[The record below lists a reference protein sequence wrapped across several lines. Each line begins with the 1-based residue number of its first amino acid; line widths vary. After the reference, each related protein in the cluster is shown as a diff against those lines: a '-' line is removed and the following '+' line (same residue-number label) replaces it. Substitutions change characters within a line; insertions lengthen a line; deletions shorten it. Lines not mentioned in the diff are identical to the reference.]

1 MKRLPE
7 GMSRVNRL
15 GCGVEYRLCGLA
27 PTCSIIITMNSI
39 QKLLEDCY
47 TLIRN
52 DPSLLAKA
60 DWASRFEQAL
70 KQLKSAEASRA
81 QQLQDVEDAEHAHD
95 AANLARMKTLGQLNT
110 LHKSLAA
117 ALPEIVH
124 HDPQAAALLRIE
136 WLLKH
141 GSADPAAAAAAKA
154 AEMEAPMPSR
164 EVLEAV
170 AVGKREFN
178 KLQLEFTVGEVMVLT
193 GWEMTPIELIEKG
206 GPWLAQKVL
215 DHQNK

>member
-1 MKRLPE
+1 M
-7 GMSRVNRL
+7 N
-15 GCGVEYRLCGLA
+15 
-27 PTCSIIITMNSI
+27 PT

-47 TLIRN
+47 ALFGN
-52 DPSLLAKA
+52 DPALLAKS
-60 DWASRFEQAL
+60 DWAPRFEQAL
-70 KQLKSAEASRA
+70 KQLQAANASKSQQA
-81 QQLQDVEDAEHAHD
+81 QDIEDAEHARD
-95 AANLARMKTLGQLNT
+95 AANLARMKIMGQLNT

-141 GSADPAAAAAAKA
+141 GSADPTAAAAAKA

-170 AVGKREFN
+170 VAGKREFN
-178 KLQLEFTVGEVMVLT
+178 KAQLEFTVGEVMVLT

-206 GPWLAQKVL
+206 GPWLASKVL

>member
-1 MKRLPE
+1 
-7 GMSRVNRL
+7 
-15 GCGVEYRLCGLA
+15 
-27 PTCSIIITMNSI
+27 MNPI
-39 QKLLEDCY
+39 QTLLEECQA
-47 TLIRN
+47 LIGK
-52 DPSLLAKA
+52 DPALMEKL
-60 DWASRFEQAL
+60 DWAGRFEQAF
-70 KQLKSAEASRA
+70 KQLQSADAA
-81 QQLQDVEDAEHAHD
+81 KKQQLQDIEDAEHARD
-95 AANLARMKTLGQLNT
+95 AANLARMKVMGQLNT

-117 ALPEIVH
+117 ALPEITH
-124 HDPQAAALLRIE
+124 HDPQAEALLRIE

-141 GSADPAAAAAAKA
+141 GAGDPAAAAAAKA

>member
-1 MKRLPE
+1 
-7 GMSRVNRL
+7 
-15 GCGVEYRLCGLA
+15 
-27 PTCSIIITMNSI
+27 MNPI
-39 QKLLEDCY
+39 QKLLEDSY
-47 TLIRN
+47 ALIRS
-52 DPSLLAKA
+52 DASAMAKG

-70 KQLKSAEASRA
+70 KQLQSSDAANA
-81 QQLQDVEDAEHAHD
+81 QHLQDIEDAEHARD
-95 AANLARMKTLGQLNT
+95 AANLARMKILGQLNT

-136 WLLKH
+136 WLLKN
-141 GSADPAAAAAAKA
+141 GSADPTAAAAAKA

-170 AVGKREFN
+170 LAGKRNFN
-178 KLQLEFTVGEVMVLT
+178 KAQLEFTVGEVMVLT

-206 GPWLAQKVL
+206 ESWLAQQVL
-215 DHQNK
+215 NHQNK

>member
-1 MKRLPE
+1 
-7 GMSRVNRL
+7 MS
-15 GCGVEYRLCGLA
+15 
-27 PTCSIIITMNSI
+27 SI

-47 TLIRN
+47 AVIRS
-52 DPSLLAKA
+52 DPALMAKS
-60 DWASRFEQAL
+60 DWALRFVQAIKELQAL
-70 KQLKSAEASRA
+70 ESSRA
-81 QQLQDVEDAEHAHD
+81 QQLQDVEDAEHARD
-95 AANLARMKTLGQLNT
+95 AANLARMKIMGQLNT

-141 GSADPAAAAAAKA
+141 GTGDPAAAAAAKA

-170 AVGKREFN
+170 VAGKRQFN
-178 KLQLEFTVGEVMVLT
+178 KAQLEFTVGEVMVLT

-206 GPWLAQKVL
+206 EPWLAQKVL

>member
-1 MKRLPE
+1 
-7 GMSRVNRL
+7 
-15 GCGVEYRLCGLA
+15 
-27 PTCSIIITMNSI
+27 MNPI

-47 TLIRN
+47 AVIRS
-52 DPSLLAKA
+52 DAALMAKS
-60 DWASRFEQAL
+60 DWASRFEQAS
-70 KQLKSAEASRA
+70 KQLHAADAAKS
-81 QQLQDVEDAEHAHD
+81 QQLQDVEDAEHARD
-95 AANLARMKTLGQLNT
+95 AANLARMKIMGQLNT

-136 WLLKH
+136 WMLKN
-141 GSADPAAAAAAKA
+141 GSADPTAAAAAKA

-170 AVGKREFN
+170 VAGKRQFN
-178 KLQLEFTVGEVMVLT
+178 KAQLEFTVGEVMVLT

-206 GPWLAQKVL
+206 EPWLAKKVL

>member
-1 MKRLPE
+1 
-7 GMSRVNRL
+7 
-15 GCGVEYRLCGLA
+15 
-27 PTCSIIITMNSI
+27 MNAI
-39 QKLLEDCY
+39 QKLLQDCHA
-47 TLIRN
+47 LIRN
-52 DPSLLAKA
+52 DSALLAKA
-60 DWASRFEQAL
+60 DWASEFEKAIKL
-70 KQLKSAEASRA
+70 LHAAEGIQK
-81 QQLQDVEDAEHAHD
+81 QQLQEVEDAEHARD
-95 AANLARMKTLGQLNT
+95 AANLARMKIMGQLNT

-124 HDPQAAALLRIE
+124 HDPQSAALLRIE
-136 WLLKH
+136 WLLKN
-141 GSADPAAAAAAKA
+141 GSADPTAAAAAKA

-170 AVGKREFN
+170 VAGKREFN

-206 GPWLAQKVL
+206 GPWLARKVL

>member
-1 MKRLPE
+1 
-7 GMSRVNRL
+7 
-15 GCGVEYRLCGLA
+15 
-27 PTCSIIITMNSI
+27 MNTI
-39 QKLLEDCY
+39 KILLEDLQKLIGNEAKL
-47 TLIRN
+47 TL
-52 DPSLLAKA
+52 
-60 DWASRFEQAL
+60 ASNWPERFDQAL
-70 KQLKSAEASRA
+70 KQLQSLEAISK
-81 QQLQDVEDAEHAHD
+81 QQLQDVEDAEHALD
-95 AANLARMKTLGQLNT
+95 TANLARMKTLGQLNT

-141 GSADPAAAAAAKA
+141 GSADPKAAAAAKA

-170 AVGKREFN
+170 LVGKRQFN
-178 KLQLEFTVGEVMVLT
+178 KAQLEFTVGEVMVLT

-206 GPWLAQKVL
+206 EPWLAQKVL
-215 DHQNK
+215 DHQK